1 MSMYVRLTS
10 GRKIS
15 GLFEKLK
22 EISGHFLYMQRTL
35 QGHPWRP
42 AGAPEKKNPLLFV
55 ENYSLRSHFVDV
67 LVIIKNFMLLQA
79 VKSMS

>member
-15 GLFEKLK
+15 GLFGNLR
-22 EISGHFLYMQRTL
+22 EIRIRAAYVPETFLAPRT
-35 QGHPWRP
+35 G

-55 ENYSLRSHFVDV
+55 ENFSLRSHLVDE
-67 LVIIKNFMLLQA
+67 K
-79 VKSMS
+79 K